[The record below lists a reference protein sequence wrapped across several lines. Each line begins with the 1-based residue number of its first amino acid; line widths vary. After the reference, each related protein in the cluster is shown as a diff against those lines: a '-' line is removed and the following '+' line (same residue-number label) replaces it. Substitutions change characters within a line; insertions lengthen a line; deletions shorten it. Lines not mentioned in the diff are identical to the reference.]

1 MRWLALFPATVFA
14 FAAAATQ
21 ADETP
26 KRKSGLWELRWY
38 SNDVKPSQAAALIPD
53 SAKMCIDDTTDEKL
67 AAVFDPCDPPIDF
80 AFYAPQFKTELV
92 CEAAAADVKATSR
105 SKVTFTGD
113 TAYHIEV
120 RTRLEPAFKGEGEY
134 SGGREGKW
142 IGACPADMRPGDLM
156 VSDEPKINV
165 LEELENHDQ

>member
-38 SNDVKPSQAAALIPD
+38 SNDVKPSRAAALIPD

-80 AFYAPQFKTELV
+80 AFYAPQFKRELV
-92 CEAAAADVKATSR
+92 CETAAADVKATSR
-105 SKVTFTGD
+105 STLPIISKCG
-113 TAYHIEV
+113 
-120 RTRLEPAFKGEGEY
+120 P
-134 SGGREGKW
+134 
-142 IGACPADMRPGDLM
+142 
-156 VSDEPKINV
+156 VSNQHPKARANIAAAAKANG
-165 LEELENHDQ
+165 